1 VKKRQKDPTYT
12 SPTVFI
18 ASLTHLQDKMIY
30 ETGMTKA
37 EVKKSAEES
46 NWSLV
51 DKQRSS
57 GENVSLIKQ
66 TSQKVCF
73 I

>member
-1 VKKRQKDPTYT
+1 
-12 SPTVFI
+12 
-18 ASLTHLQDKMIY
+18 
-30 ETGMTKA
+30 MTKA

-57 GENVSLIKQ
+57 GENVSLSKQ
-66 TSQKVCF
+66 TSPKVRF